1 MDNRGRSIAEEWFG
15 GVGSKDKARVMRI
28 LDYLVWQSRSE
39 WKRPQ
44 FDQLHGH
51 VAQMGEIILKVI
63 GGVQTRLVGFFDD
76 RRMVF
81 TIVLVVTKKEPN
93 YSPRDWQQI
102 SVKRMNEV
110 KANSGCADEWYP

>member
-1 MDNRGRSIAEEWFG
+1 MSGGDRNLICCTDRSLKW
-15 GVGSKDKARVMRI
+15 
-28 LDYLVWQSRSE
+28 
-39 WKRPQ
+39 
-44 FDQLHGH
+44 
-51 VAQMGEIILKVI
+51 GEIILKVV

-93 YSPRDWQQI
+93 YMPRDWQQI

-110 KANSGCADEWYP
+110 KANSGRANEWYP